1 MPPLLGLAPRCCDKR
16 LWTRIDLNHCKSI
29 TPLMLSGIIRRQPVS
44 LDLSWT
50 NISKKQLSWLINR
63 LPGEHWARD
72 RRGAVVGAGSRLL
85 TCHLCPPGLR
95 DLVLSGCSWIAVSA
109 LCSSSCP
116 LLRTLDVQWV
126 EGLKDAQMRD
136 LLSPPTDNRP
146 GEWPGPGVCAQGG
159 QLGGGV
165 TRLCRWI
172 WFSPQAPP
180 GTYVLKPSLVLALF
194 QKMQRLSQLTCSRA
208 PSGIEAMRESRGFF
222 AHPRLHCGV
231 FACI

>member
-1 MPPLLGLAPRCCDKR
+1 MLPLLPGLAPRCCDKR

-63 LPGEHWARD
+63 LPGEHWTRD
-72 RRGAVVGAGSRLL
+72 PLECSIGGWGA
-85 TCHLCPPGLR
+85 CHLTYGHLSVPPGLR

-146 GEWPGPGVCAQGG
+146 GERLGQGPG
-159 QLGGGV
+159 
-165 TRLCRWI
+165 
-172 WFSPQAPP
+172 
-180 GTYVLKPSLVLALF
+180 
-194 QKMQRLSQLTCSRA
+194 QRGC
-208 PSGIEAMRESRGFF
+208 
-222 AHPRLHCGV
+222 V
-231 FACI
+231 KVV

>member
-1 MPPLLGLAPRCCDKR
+1 MLPLLLDLVPRCCDKR

-63 LPGEHWARD
+63 LPGEQWTRD
-72 RRGAVVGAGSRLL
+72 PPRVQYWGLGACHL
-85 TCHLCPPGLR
+85 TCGPLSALPGLR

-146 GEWPGPGVCAQGG
+146 GEGPDSRGSGK
-159 QLGGGV
+159 GGV
-165 TRLCRWI
+165 TKLCWWI
-172 WFSPQAPP
+172 WFSP
-180 GTYVLKPSLVLALF
+180 
-194 QKMQRLSQLTCSRA
+194 
-208 PSGIEAMRESRGFF
+208 
-222 AHPRLHCGV
+222 
-231 FACI
+231 

>member
-1 MPPLLGLAPRCCDKR
+1 MARAPQVSPDSDSTLLLGWGPRCCDKR

-72 RRGAVVGAGSRLL
+72 PGRAGAAAGVRHL
-85 TCHLCPPGLR
+85 TCLHPSVLPGLR

-146 GEWPGPGVCAQGG
+146 GERPGRSH
-159 QLGGGV
+159 GGGV
-165 TRLCRWI
+165 NKLSHWI
-172 WFSPQAPP
+172 WLSP
-180 GTYVLKPSLVLALF
+180 PSGVCPRTSSGLGPSPEVPSVLAL
-194 QKMQRLSQLTCSRA
+194 CS
-208 PSGIEAMRESRGFF
+208 PLG
-222 AHPRLHCGV
+222 H
-231 FACI
+231 

>member
-1 MPPLLGLAPRCCDKR
+1 MASPAEVPGAGRERSPESGARSLPLSLGGGEFHSQARAPQVSPDSDSTLLLGWGPRCCDKR

-72 RRGAVVGAGSRLL
+72 PRRAGAGAGVHHL
-85 TCHLCPPGLR
+85 TCLHPVSVLPGLR

-146 GEWPGPGVCAQGG
+146 GERPGE
-159 QLGGGV
+159 V
-165 TRLCRWI
+165 TWRW
-172 WFSPQAPP
+172 
-180 GTYVLKPSLVLALF
+180 
-194 QKMQRLSQLTCSRA
+194 C
-208 PSGIEAMRESRGFF
+208 E
-222 AHPRLHCGV
+222 
-231 FACI
+231 

>member
-1 MPPLLGLAPRCCDKR
+1 MSLHPDGAPCAGLASRCCDKR

-72 RRGAVVGAGSRLL
+72 PTCAGVGSGVCRL
-85 TCHLCPPGLR
+85 TCHPLLCPLGLR

-146 GEWPGPGVCAQGG
+146 GEWPRGSHGG
-159 QLGGGV
+159 
-165 TRLCRWI
+165 
-172 WFSPQAPP
+172 
-180 GTYVLKPSLVLALF
+180 YN
-194 QKMQRLSQLTCSRA
+194 
-208 PSGIEAMRESRGFF
+208 
-222 AHPRLHCGV
+222 
-231 FACI
+231 

>member
-1 MPPLLGLAPRCCDKR
+1 MPAPCREPPTQTAPLLLGLVSRCCDKR

-72 RRGAVVGAGSRLL
+72 PKCAGPGAGVHHL
-85 TCHLCPPGLR
+85 TCLHPFSVPLGLR

-146 GEWPGPGVCAQGG
+146 GERPGPGPTQGG
-159 QLGGGV
+159 HMEV
-165 TRLCRWI
+165 
-172 WFSPQAPP
+172 
-180 GTYVLKPSLVLALF
+180 V
-194 QKMQRLSQLTCSRA
+194 
-208 PSGIEAMRESRGFF
+208 
-222 AHPRLHCGV
+222 
-231 FACI
+231 